1 MQEQLMQEQRL
12 SNMYR
17 EQCITLESE
26 LARIREEGDVGREL
40 FKVIIL

>member
-1 MQEQLMQEQRL
+1 MQEQHL

-17 EQCITLESE
+17 EQCVALEGE

-40 FKVIIL
+40 FKVISL